1 MLLSATIIRDSL
13 PASLNAH
20 MSGIENAT
28 TSLGRPEF
36 YEGNNQVL
44 ASGHL
49 YVVRADRLPARAR
62 TERGALIL
70 SIGTS
75 SQLRYYQAR
84 CCVIT
89 VEKDADFFATFN
101 IIQHIF
107 DTYDAWEDDL
117 NRIIDEDA
125 NISRMLDRS
134 EAVFGNA
141 LYAMDSDF
149 RILGS
154 SRLANRLP
162 SGVSFES
169 ADGQNLSLGSFD
181 TFLDNHDLAFD
192 EREPLLLEL
201 QNTVTLNCNLFE
213 NDVYQGCVTVHYG
226 ERPYRESDKP
236 VLKYLSHMIM
246 RAKRQ
251 LAYSASDSRGTFRQA
266 VQDLVEGIPLDMM
279 GRAAFERAAKNR
291 RFVCMRLKLS
301 SHLANLPIGYVRN
314 MVESGFP
321 KSATFE
327 HHGNSVVSFI
337 DLDELD
343 PKLPYKEAIREV
355 IEPFIGTMGMKA
367 GLSDPVGDIL
377 QARLYYLEA
386 DAALENGLLYET
398 EGSIFEFQD
407 HVLESMIVN
416 SMGEF
421 PIELLCPAGLRSLM
435 AHDEKSS
442 TSYMETLAAY
452 LDNSMSVTATA
463 RRLYVH
469 RSTLLERL
477 ARIRRELDMDL
488 DDADVQLKLRMLLKA
503 MRIREGLQASDVQ

>member
-1 MLLSATIIRDSL
+1 MLLSATLIRDNLPDSL
-13 PASLNAH
+13 DAC
-20 MSGIENAT
+20 MTGIEDPMVN
-28 TSLGRPEF
+28 LGRPEF
-36 YEGNNQVL
+36 YEGGERPFR
-44 ASGHL
+44 AGHL
-49 YVVRADRLPARAR
+49 YIVRADRLPARAR

-75 SQLRYYQAR
+75 TQLRHYQAR

-89 VEKDADFFATFN
+89 VNKDADFFATFN
-101 IIQHIF
+101 VVQRIF

-117 NRIIDEDA
+117 NRIIDDDG

-134 EAVFGNA
+134 EAVLGNA
-141 LYAMDSDF
+141 LYAIDADF

-154 SRLANRLP
+154 SQLVRRLP
-162 SGVSFES
+162 DGVNLES
-169 ADGQNLSLGSFD
+169 SNGGNLSLGSFD

-192 EREPLLLEL
+192 EHEPLLLEL
-201 QNTVTLNCNLFE
+201 QNTLTLNCNLFE
-213 NDVYQGCVTVHYG
+213 NDIYQGCVTVHYG
-226 ERPYRESDKP
+226 ERPYRESDKA
-236 VLKYLSHMIM
+236 VLKYLSRMIM

-251 LAYSASDSRGTFRQA
+251 FANATSDSRGTFRQA

-301 SHLANLPIGYVRN
+301 NHLANLPIGYVRN

-343 PKLPYKEAIREV
+343 QKLPYREAIQAV

-367 GLSDPVGDIL
+367 GMSDPVADIL

-386 DAALENGLLYET
+386 DAALENGPLYEP
-398 EGSIFEFQD
+398 EESIFEFQD
-407 HVLESMIVN
+407 HVLEDMIVN

-435 AHDEKSS
+435 AHDEKSA
-442 TSYMETLAAY
+442 TSYMETLACY
-452 LDNSMSVTATA
+452 LENNTSVTATA
-463 RRLYVH
+463 RKLYVH

-477 ARIRRELDMDL
+477 SRIRRELDMDL
-488 DDADVQLKLRMLLKA
+488 DNADVQLRLRMLLKA
-503 MRIREGLQASDVQ
+503 MQIREGLQTADTQ

>member
-1 MLLSATIIRDSL
+1 MLLSAAIIRDNL
-13 PASLNAH
+13 PASLDAKIT
-20 MSGIENAT
+20 GILDNT
-28 TSLGRPEF
+28 DSLGRPEF
-36 YEGNNQVL
+36 HEGTEQ
-44 ASGHL
+44 AFRAGHL

-62 TERGALIL
+62 AERGAVIL

-75 SQLRYYQAR
+75 SQLRHYQAR

-89 VEKDADFFATFN
+89 VDKDADFFAAFN
-101 IIQHIF
+101 VVQRIY

-117 NRIIDEDA
+117 NRIIDDDA
-125 NISRMLDRS
+125 NISGMLDRS

-141 LYAMDSDF
+141 LTAIDNNF

-154 SRLANRLP
+154 SRLARRHSSDFNL
-162 SGVSFES
+162 ES
-169 ADGQNLSLGSFD
+169 SDGMSLNLESID
-181 TFLDNHDLAFD
+181 TFLGNRDLAFD
-192 EREPLLLEL
+192 EHEPLLIEL
-201 QNTVTLNCNLFE
+201 QDTVTLSCNLFD

-226 ERPYRESDKP
+226 KRPYRESDKGM
-236 VLKYLSHMIM
+236 LKYLSRMIM

-251 LAYSASDSRGTFRQA
+251 LATTTSDSRGTFRQA

-279 GRAAFERAAKNR
+279 GRAAFERAAMDR

-301 SHLANLPIGYVRN
+301 NRLANLPIGYVRN

-321 KSATFE
+321 RSATFE

-343 PKLPYKEAIREV
+343 QKLPYKDAIRKV

-386 DAALENGLLYET
+386 DAALENGLLYEPD
-398 EGSIFEFQD
+398 GSLFEFQD
-407 HVLESMIVN
+407 HILEDMIVG

-421 PIELLCPAGLRSLM
+421 PLELLCPAGLRSLM
-435 AHDEKSS
+435 AHDVSSS
-442 TSYMETLAAY
+442 TSYVETLRCY
-452 LDNSMSVTATA
+452 LDNNTSVTATA

-477 ARIRRELDMDL
+477 SRIRRELDMDL
-488 DDADVQLKLRMLLKA
+488 DDPDVRLRLRMLLKA
-503 MRIREGLQASDVQ
+503 MQVRESLQSPDEQ

>member
-1 MLLSATIIRDSL
+1 MRLSAALIRDNLPESL
-13 PASLNAH
+13 DAR
-20 MSGIENAT
+20 MSGIEDGT
-28 TSLGRPEF
+28 VSLGRPEF
-36 YEGNNQVL
+36 YEGGEKPFR
-44 ASGHL
+44 AGHL
-49 YVVRADRLPARAR
+49 YIVRADRLPARAR

-75 SQLRYYQAR
+75 TQLRHYQAR

-89 VEKDADFFATFN
+89 VNKDADFFATFN
-101 IIQHIF
+101 VVQRIF

-117 NRIIDEDA
+117 NRIIDDDA
-125 NISRMLDRS
+125 NISHMLDRS
-134 EAVFGNA
+134 EAVLGNA
-141 LYAMDSDF
+141 LYAIDADF

-154 SRLANRLP
+154 SQLVHRLP
-162 SGVSFES
+162 DGVSFES
-169 ADGQNLSLGSFD
+169 SDGGNLSLGSFD

-192 EREPLLLEL
+192 EHEPLLLEL

-213 NDVYQGCVTVHYG
+213 NDIYQGCVTIHYG
-226 ERPYRESDKP
+226 ERPYRESDKA
-236 VLKYLSHMIM
+236 VLKYLSRMIM

-251 LAYSASDSRGTFRQA
+251 LANATPDSRGTFRQA

-301 SHLANLPIGYVRN
+301 NHLANLPIGYVRN

-337 DLDELD
+337 DLDGLD
-343 PKLPYKEAIREV
+343 QKLPYREAIQAI

-367 GLSDPVGDIL
+367 GLSDPVEDIL

-386 DAALENGLLYET
+386 DAALENGLLYEP
-398 EGSIFEFQD
+398 EESIFEFQD
-407 HVLESMIVN
+407 HVLEYMVVN

-421 PIELLCPAGLRSLM
+421 PLELLCPAGLRSLI
-435 AHDEKSS
+435 AHDRKSA
-442 TSYMETLAAY
+442 TSYMETLRCY
-452 LDNSMSVTATA
+452 LDNNTSVTATA
-463 RRLYVH
+463 RQLYVH

-477 ARIRRELDMDL
+477 ARIRRELGMDL
-488 DDADVQLKLRMLLKA
+488 DDADVQLRLRIMLKA
-503 MRIREGLQASDVQ
+503 MRIRENLQATDVR